1 LSIARKALPVLGTAA
16 ATVGLQLLVFGAV
29 AQAQNGLVVLLG
41 SCAAFTVPWPAALL
55 VLRQGGADGLAAML
69 GSGILLSLIGG
80 PSLGAAYLVQFGI
93 GSFLVPYLLKRGK
106 RWDTA
111 VLTGTALSAA
121 GGLIALG
128 AYSYG
133 KGQTPLSVAD
143 QWARNEV
150 DRALKALQGADL
162 PAEVAQQTQR
172 MVEEIGRKLVDL
184 YPAITVL
191 TVAVMLLALVWFLRR
206 RAAASLPAQRPFLT
220 WKVAENLIWVL
231 IGSGAGV
238 LLLQGAWYRL
248 ALNVLLVVLAVYLLQ
263 GLAILSYF
271 FNAKGVP
278 PVFRVLGYF
287 LVVASFPLRILATGV
302 GIFDLWIDFRKPGK
316 PKD

>member
-1 LSIARKALPVLGTAA
+1 
-16 ATVGLQLLVFGAV
+16 
-29 AQAQNGLVVLLG
+29 
-41 SCAAFTVPWPAALL
+41 
-55 VLRQGGADGLAAML
+55 
-69 GSGILLSLIGG
+69 
-80 PSLGAAYLVQFGI
+80 
-93 GSFLVPYLLKRGK
+93 
-106 RWDTA
+106 
-111 VLTGTALSAA
+111 
-121 GGLIALG
+121 
-128 AYSYG
+128 
-133 KGQTPLSVAD
+133 
-143 QWARNEV
+143 
-150 DRALKALQGADL
+150 
-162 PAEVAQQTQR
+162 
-172 MVEEIGRKLVDL
+172 
-184 YPAITVL
+184 
-191 TVAVMLLALVWFLRR
+191 MLLALVWFLRR